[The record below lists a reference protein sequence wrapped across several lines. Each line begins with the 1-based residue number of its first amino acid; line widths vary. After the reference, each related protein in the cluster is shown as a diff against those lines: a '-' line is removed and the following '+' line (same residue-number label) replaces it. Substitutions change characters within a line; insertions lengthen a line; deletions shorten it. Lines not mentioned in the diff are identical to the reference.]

1 MECKSSQPCLYAEY
15 GLLTSPVQC
24 KAEKNG
30 GIYTKS
36 GKQVVYGNS
45 FPCGSDIG
53 CDMSVSFEASVAS
66 SVSREKTT
74 TYTNSEG
81 ITHEATVGWM
91 YAGPTA
97 TYTFSHSKEFSEV
110 VASSTGASNTDAKS
124 RGVSFRQQVTPG
136 FQYNGKTPS
145 DRLALIAPLT
155 TINRLAGSYSNLPD
169 VDSLVRSRPRPLR
182 EM

>member
-1 MECKSSQPCLYAEY
+1 MYAEY
-15 GLLTSPVQC
+15 GFLTSPVQC

-30 GIYTKS
+30 DTYFKS
-36 GKQVVYGNS
+36 GKQVVDGNS

-53 CDMSVSFEASVAS
+53 CDMSVDFQASVAS
-66 SVSREKTT
+66 SISSEKTT

-81 ITHEATVGWM
+81 TTHEATVGWM

-97 TYTFSHSKEFSEV
+97 TYTFSYNKEFSEA
-110 VASSTGASNTDAKS
+110 VASSTGTSNTETKS
-124 RGVSFRQQVTPG
+124 RGVAFRWQVTAG
-136 FQYNGKTPS
+136 FEYNGKTLS
-145 DRLALIAPLT
+145 DGLALTAALT
-155 TINRLAGSYSNLPD
+155 TINRLVGSYSNLPD